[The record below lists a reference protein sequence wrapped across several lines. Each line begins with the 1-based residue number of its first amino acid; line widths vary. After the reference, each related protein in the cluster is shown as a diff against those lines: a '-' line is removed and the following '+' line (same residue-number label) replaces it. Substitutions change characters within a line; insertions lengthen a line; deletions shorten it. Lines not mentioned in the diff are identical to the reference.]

1 MIRGVAGLVLVAGL
15 TGCGLAYT
23 IVNSESKLDRL
34 TGSMTKAQV
43 VHEIGEPDKVLRDD
57 GRVVVWEYRLNTR
70 KQWLYELSLC
80 PVSILIGGCIFYP
93 FTNWVAEHER
103 EHPVHLI
110 LVNDELCVW
119 GPPLALMQKRKGC
132 IERGLSAGSDGLLSG
147 QTRELYPVTTGYG
160 PITSATVDQFQPM
173 AVLPFADAPGAQGS
187 GARLSAI
194 VTTLLLDLDVSLV
207 ERARLEQVLDEQVV
221 RLQHADDT
229 DALRVGRI
237 AGAKAIV
244 VGEIQQ
250 WEKDRQDQA
259 AKVALAL
266 RMIDV
271 QTGQLLFGGEG
282 HSNDPITGT
291 PETLARLIAHRILT
305 KFGVRA
311 GLLGSGRIGVKWDAG
326 ERFGSRVYIVQ
337 EIAVGSPAHKA
348 GLKFGDIILSCN
360 GVTIASAQTDRQ
372 AKRACNAD
380 AGQTLSLDVLRDNQR
395 LQLEVLADQR
405 PGL

>member
-1 MIRGVAGLVLVAGL
+1 VIRVVASLVLVAGL
-15 TGCGLAYT
+15 SGCGLAYT

-34 TGSMTKAQV
+34 SGSMTKAQV
-43 VHEIGEPDKVLRDD
+43 IKEIGEPDRVLRDD
-57 GRVVVWEYRLNTR
+57 GRVVVWEYRVNTR
-70 KQWLYELSLC
+70 RQWLYELSLC
-80 PVSILIGGCIFYP
+80 PVSILLGGCIFYP
-93 FTNWVAEHER
+93 FTNWVAEHQR

-110 LVNDELCVW
+110 LINDELCVW
-119 GPPLALMQKRKGC
+119 GTPLALMQKRKGC
-132 IERGLSAGSDGLLSG
+132 IEGGLSAGSDGMLTG

-173 AVLPFADAPGAQGS
+173 VVLPFADALGAPGS

-194 VTTLLLDLDVSLV
+194 VTALLLDLDVSLV

-221 RLQHADDT
+221 RLKHSDDA
-229 DALRVGRI
+229 DALRVGKI

-250 WEKDRQDQA
+250 WEKDGRDKA
-259 AKVALAL
+259 AKVALAF
-266 RMIDV
+266 RIIDV
-271 QTGQLLFGGEG
+271 ETGQLLFGGEG

-311 GLLGSGRIGVKWDAG
+311 GLLGTGRIGVKWDAG

-337 EIAVGSPAHKA
+337 EITVGSPAHKA

-360 GVTIASAQTDRQ
+360 GVTIASAQTERQ
-372 AKRACNAD
+372 AKRACNVD

-395 LQLEVLADQR
+395 LLLQLLADQR

>member
-1 MIRGVAGLVLVAGL
+1 MIRGVTGLVLVAAL
-15 TGCGLAYT
+15 SGCGLAYT

-57 GRVVVWEYRLNTR
+57 GRVVVWEYHLNTR
-70 KQWLYELSLC
+70 RQWLYELSLC

-119 GPPLALMQKRKGC
+119 GRPLALMQKRKGC
-132 IERGLSAGSDGLLSG
+132 IERGLSPGGDGIQTG

-173 AVLPFADAPGAQGS
+173 AVLPFADAPGAPGS

-194 VTTLLLDLDVSLV
+194 VTALLLDLDVSLV

-221 RLQHADDT
+221 RLKHADDT

-311 GLLGSGRIGVKWDAG
+311 GLLGSGRIGVKWDAA
-326 ERFGSRVYIVQ
+326 ERFGSRVYVVQ
-337 EIAVGSPAHKA
+337 EIAVGSPAHRA
-348 GLKFGDIILSCN
+348 GLRFGDIILSCN
-360 GVTIASAQTDRQ
+360 GVAIASVQTERQ
-372 AKRACNAD
+372 AKRACNVD
-380 AGQTLSLDVLRDNQR
+380 AGQTLSLDVLRENQR